1 MSTLTKF
8 SAIPYTGPAPTNRE
22 PYIPVGV
29 AIADARGEV
38 VATLLQHPAMVQ
50 ETGQDMASFIVDKD
64 AIIDVLR
71 TLKESA
77 DLSFTMPLDLFAVD
91 YPNRVG
97 SRESGVGSRSNSD
110 TSPDLPHP
118 TPHSPLPKRFDVIY
132 QLYSLKNNE
141 RIRLKVRVGE
151 DEPIPTGT
159 SIFKGLNWYERE
171 VFDMYG
177 VVFEGHPNLR
187 RILTHE
193 AFQGHP
199 LRKDYDPAQ
208 RWLLTEK
215 DVAKITPVVDPRFEN
230 VDTDYERVTLN
241 LGPSHPATHGT
252 LRIVVTLD
260 GETIIGADQEIG
272 YLHRCFE
279 KMSETHTYQQVIPYT
294 DRLNYCSAIINNVGY
309 CMAVEKLLGIDV
321 PARAQH
327 IRLMLSEFMRI
338 ADHLVCIG
346 TNLVDMGA
354 LTNFWYLFQP
364 REEIYG
370 LIESCCGARLLP
382 SYTRIGGLAVDVPP
396 DFLEKSQRLVD
407 MMPKFINDV
416 EKLVDRN
423 KIFLDRVVGVA
434 PISAEDA
441 INYGF
446 TGPCLRACGVP
457 FDVRKASPYLGYETY
472 DFDVPIAEGGDTY
485 ARFLVRM
492 EEMRQS
498 LKILQQA
505 IDRGLPEGPVI
516 VDNPYV
522 ALPPKSK
529 VYNEMES
536 LIYHFKLI
544 MHGIQPPVGET
555 YFQVE
560 GGNGELG
567 FYVVSDGTKNPY
579 RVRCRP
585 PCFQIYSA
593 FGQMITGQTIA
604 DAVAALGSLN
614 IIAGELDH

>member
-1 MSTLTKF
+1 MSTLTKY

-22 PYIPVGV
+22 PYIPADAGKC
-29 AIADARGEV
+29 DARGAEL
-38 VATLLQHPAMVQ
+38 ATQLGNAEQ
-50 ETGQDMASFIVDKD
+50 ERGQDLPTLVVDKHD
-64 AIIDVLR
+64 IINVLASLKAAGY
-71 TLKESA
+71 TL
-77 DLSFTMPLDLFAVD
+77 PLDLWGVD
-91 YPNRVG
+91 YPR
-97 SRESGVGSRSNSD
+97 RE
-110 TSPDLPHP
+110 
-118 TPHSPLPKRFDVIY
+118 KRFDVMY
-132 QLYSLKNNE
+132 QLYSLDKNE
-141 RIRLKVRVGE
+141 RVRVKVPVAE
-151 DEPIPTGT
+151 NEPVPTSTGL
-159 SIFKGLNWYERE
+159 FKAYDWFERE

-177 VVFEGHPNLR
+177 VRFEGHPNLR

-193 AFQGHP
+193 MFQGHP

-215 DVAKITPVVDPRFEN
+215 DVAKIIPKIDPRFQN
-230 VDTDYERVTLN
+230 VDTDFERVTLN

-252 LRIVVTLD
+252 LRVVVTLD
-260 GETIIGADQEIG
+260 GETIIGAESEIG

-309 CMAVEKLLGIDV
+309 CLTVEKLLGIEA
-321 PARAQH
+321 PSRAQQV
-327 IRLMLSEFMRI
+327 RLMLSEFMRI
-338 ADHLVCIG
+338 ADHLVAIG

-382 SYTRIGGLAVDVPP
+382 SYLRIGGLAVDVPTN
-396 DFLEKSQRLVD
+396 FLENAQTLVNR
-407 MMPKFINDV
+407 MPKYIEDV
-416 EKLVDRN
+416 EKLIMTNR
-423 KIFLDRVVGVA
+423 IFRERTEGIA
-434 PISAEDA
+434 PISTEDA
-441 INYGF
+441 INFGF

-457 FDVRKASPYLGYETY
+457 YDVRKANPYIGYETY
-472 DFDVPIAEGGDTY
+472 DWDVPVAEGGDTF
-485 ARFLVRM
+485 ARFLVRF

-498 LKILQQA
+498 LRILQQA
-505 IDRGLPEGPVI
+505 IDRGLPSGPVM

-522 ALPPKSK
+522 ALPPKEK

-579 RVRCRP
+579 RVRVRP
-585 PCFQIYSA
+585 PCFPIFEAYSY
-593 FGQMITGQTIA
+593 MITGQTIP
-604 DAVAALGSLN
+604 DAIAALGSLN

>member
-1 MSTLTKF
+1 VSTLTKF

-22 PYIPVGV
+22 PYIP
-29 AIADARGEV
+29 AAAAAFDARG
-38 VATLLQHPAMVQ
+38 AQIASALQHPAMIQ

-71 TLKESA
+71 TLKEST
-77 DLSFTMPLDLFAVD
+77 DLAFTMPLDLFAVD
-91 YPNRVG
+91 YPR
-97 SRESGVGSRSNSD
+97 RE
-110 TSPDLPHP
+110 
-118 TPHSPLPKRFDVIY
+118 KRFDVIY
-132 QLYSLKNNE
+132 QLYSLQNNE
-141 RIRLKVRVGE
+141 RIRIKVRVGE

-159 SIFKGLNWYERE
+159 AIYKGLNWYERE

-177 VVFEGHPNLR
+177 IVFDGHPNLR

-215 DVAKITPVVDPRFEN
+215 DVAKIIPKIDPRFEN

-457 FDVRKASPYLGYETY
+457 FDIRKANPYLGYETY

-593 FGQMITGQTIA
+593 FPDMIIGQTIA

>member
-22 PYIPVGV
+22 PYVP
-29 AIADARGEV
+29 ANADAADARGGEL
-38 VATLLQHPAMVQ
+38 AARFGAVQ
-50 ETGQDMASFIVDKD
+50 ETRQDLPTLIVGKD
-64 AIIDVLR
+64 RLLETFRA
-71 TLKESA
+71 LKSET
-77 DLSFTMPLDLFAVD
+77 FTMPLDCWGVD
-91 YPNRVG
+91 YPNR
-97 SRESGVGSRSNSD
+97 E
-110 TSPDLPHP
+110 
-118 TPHSPLPKRFDVIY
+118 KRFDVMY
-132 QLYSLKNNE
+132 QFYSLDRNE
-141 RIRLKVRVGE
+141 RVRLKVRVGE
-151 DEPIPTGT
+151 DEPVPSGVG
-159 SIFKGLNWYERE
+159 IFKGLDWFERE
-171 VFDMYG
+171 AFDMYG
-177 VVFEGHPNLR
+177 VRFDGHPNLR
-187 RILTHE
+187 RILCHE

-199 LRKDYDPAQ
+199 LRKDYDAAQ
-208 RWLLTEK
+208 RWICTEK
-215 DVAKITPVVDPRFEN
+215 DVAVLVPKIDPRFEN

-279 KMSETHTYQQVIPYT
+279 KMSETHTYQQVIPFT
-294 DRLNYCSAIINNVGY
+294 DRLNYMSAIINNVGY
-309 CMAVEKLLGIDV
+309 CMAVEKLLGIEA
-321 PARAQH
+321 PPRAQH
-327 IRLMLSEFMRI
+327 IRLILSEFMRV

-370 LIESCCGARLLP
+370 LVESCCGARILP
-382 SYTRIGGLAVDVPP
+382 SYTRIGGLAVDAPP
-396 DFLEKSQRLVD
+396 DFLANAQRLVNSI
-407 MMPKFINDV
+407 PKYIDDV

-423 KIFLDRVVGVA
+423 KIFHDRTVGVA
-434 PISAEDA
+434 PISTADA
-441 INYGF
+441 IDYGF

-457 FDVRKASPYLGYETY
+457 YDVRKTNPYLGYETY
-472 DFDVPIAEGGDTY
+472 DWDVPVADGGDTF
-485 ARFLVRM
+485 ARYLVRM

-498 LKILQQA
+498 LRILQQA
-505 IDRGLPEGPVI
+505 IDRGLPPGPVI
-516 VDNPYV
+516 VDDPYI

-579 RVRCRP
+579 RVRSRP
-585 PCFQIYSA
+585 PCFAIYQA
-593 FGQMITGQTIA
+593 FGQMITGQTIP

-614 IIAGELDH
+614 IIAGELDR

>member
-22 PYIPVGV
+22 PYVP
-29 AIADARGEV
+29 AAA
-38 VATLLQHPAMVQ
+38 PAMDQRGAEIAAKIAPPALEQ
-50 ETGQDMASFIVDKD
+50 ETGQDLPTFAVRKENLVQ
-64 AIIDVLR
+64 VLHD
-71 TLKESA
+71 LKTNPE
-77 DLSFTMPLDLFAVD
+77 LRFTMPLDCFGVD
-91 YPNRVG
+91 YPGRRDG
-97 SRESGVGSRSNSD
+97 G
-110 TSPDLPHP
+110 
-118 TPHSPLPKRFDVIY
+118 RFDVMY
-132 QLYSLKNNE
+132 QLYSLQNNE
-141 RIRLKVRVGE
+141 RVRLKVRVGE
-151 DEPIPTGT
+151 GESVPSSMPV
-159 SIFKGLNWYERE
+159 FKGFNWFERE
-171 VFDMYG
+171 AFDMFG
-177 VVFEGHPNLR
+177 IRFDGHPNLR

-199 LRKDYDPAQ
+199 LRKDYDPTQ

-215 DVAKITPVVDPRFEN
+215 DVAKLVPKIDPRFKN
-230 VDTDYERVTLN
+230 VDTDFERVTLN

-260 GETIIGADQEIG
+260 GETIIGADTEIG

-279 KMSETHTYQQVIPYT
+279 KSCETHTYQQAIPFT
-294 DRLNYCSAIINNVGY
+294 DRLNYMSAIINNVGY
-309 CMAVEKLLGIDV
+309 CMTIEKLLGIEA
-321 PARAQH
+321 PSRAQYV
-327 IRLMLSEFMRI
+327 RLMLSEFMRI

-346 TNLVDMGA
+346 ANLVDMGA

-370 LIESCCGARLLP
+370 LVEACCGARLLP
-382 SYTRIGGLAVDVPP
+382 SYTRIGGLAVDVP
-396 DFLEKSQRLVD
+396 DNFLEMAQALVNRL
-407 MMPKFINDV
+407 PKFINDTD
-416 EKLVDRN
+416 KLVTNN
-423 KIFLDRVVGVA
+423 KIFQDRAVGIGS
-434 PISAEDA
+434 ISAEDA
-441 INYGF
+441 IDYGF

-457 FDVRKASPYLGYETY
+457 YDVRKASPYLGYDTY
-472 DFDVPIAEGGDTY
+472 DWDVPISEGGDTY
-485 ARFLVRM
+485 ARYLVRM

-498 LKILQQA
+498 LRILQQA
-505 IDRGLPEGPVI
+505 IDRGLPDGPVI

-522 ALPPKSK
+522 ALPPKEK

-567 FYVVSDGTKNPY
+567 FYVISDGTKNPY

-585 PCFQIYSA
+585 PCFAIYQA
-593 FGQMITGQTIA
+593 YAQMITGQTIP

-614 IIAGELDH
+614 IVAGELDH

>member
-8 SAIPYTGPAPTNRE
+8 SATPYTGPAPTNRQVYV
-22 PYIPVGV
+22 P
-29 AIADARGEV
+29 ADADAADARGREL
-38 VATLLQHPAMVQ
+38 APKLGGLEQ
-50 ETGQDMASFIVDKD
+50 ETRQDMPTFVVPKEKLLDT
-64 AIIDVLR
+64 LR
-71 TLKESA
+71 ALKAESY
-77 DLSFTMPLDLFAVD
+77 TMFLDLFGVD
-91 YPNRVG
+91 YP
-97 SRESGVGSRSNSD
+97 SREQ
-110 TSPDLPHP
+110 
-118 TPHSPLPKRFDVIY
+118 RFDVVY
-132 QLYSLKNNE
+132 QFYSIDRND
-141 RIRLKVRVGE
+141 RVRLKVRAAE
-151 DEPIPTGT
+151 DESLPSGI
-159 SIFKGLNWYERE
+159 SVYKGVDWFERE
-171 VFDMYG
+171 AFDMYG
-177 VVFEGHPNLR
+177 ITFDGHPNLR

-193 AFQGHP
+193 AFQGHA

-208 RWLLTEK
+208 RWICTDK
-215 DVAKITPVVDPRFEN
+215 DVAKLIPKIDPRYEN
-230 VDTDYERVTLN
+230 VDTDFERVTLN

-260 GETIIGADQEIG
+260 GETIVGAEQEIG

-279 KMSETHTYQQVIPYT
+279 KSCETHTYQQVIPFT
-294 DRLNYCSAIINNVGY
+294 DRLNYMSAIINNVGY
-309 CMAVEKLLGIDV
+309 CMTVEKLLGITA

-370 LIESCCGARLLP
+370 LVESCCGARILP
-382 SYTRIGGLAVDVPP
+382 SYTRIGGLAVDVPSN
-396 DFLEKSQRLVD
+396 FLENAQRLVNSI
-407 MMPKFINDV
+407 PKFIDDV

-423 KIFLDRVVGVA
+423 KIFHDRTVGIA

-441 INYGF
+441 LDFGF

-472 DFDVPIAEGGDTY
+472 DFDVPIADGGDTF
-485 ARFLVRM
+485 ARYLVRM

-498 LKILQQA
+498 LRILQQA
-505 IDRGLPEGPVI
+505 IDRGLPPGPVI
-516 VDNPYV
+516 VDDPYI
-522 ALPPKSK
+522 ALPPKEK

-560 GGNGELG
+560 GGNGEVG

-585 PCFQIYSA
+585 PCFAIYQA
-593 FGQMITGQTIA
+593 FRQMIIGQTIP
-604 DAVAALGSLN
+604 DVVAALGSLN

>member
-8 SAIPYTGPAPTNRE
+8 SAIPYTGPAPTNRT
-22 PYIPVGV
+22 PYVP
-29 AIADARGEV
+29 ANADAADARGGELAAKFGV
-38 VATLLQHPAMVQ
+38 EQ
-50 ETGQDMASFIVDKD
+50 ETRQDLPTLVVPKEKLLDT
-64 AIIDVLR
+64 LR
-71 TLKESA
+71 ALKG
-77 DLSFTMPLDLFAVD
+77 DSFTMPLDCFGVD
-91 YPNRVG
+91 YPR
-97 SRESGVGSRSNSD
+97 RE
-110 TSPDLPHP
+110 
-118 TPHSPLPKRFDVIY
+118 KRFDVVY
-132 QLYSLKNNE
+132 QLYSLDRNE
-141 RIRLKVRVGE
+141 RVRLKVRVAD
-151 DEPIPTGT
+151 DESLPSGVG
-159 SIFKGLNWYERE
+159 IFKGLDWFERE
-171 VFDMYG
+171 AFDMYG
-177 VVFEGHPNLR
+177 VRFDGHPNLR
-187 RILTHE
+187 RILCHE
-193 AFQGHP
+193 AFQGHA

-208 RWLLTEK
+208 RWICTDK
-215 DVAKITPVVDPRFEN
+215 DVAKIIPKIDPRYEN
-230 VDTDYERVTLN
+230 VDTDFERVTLN

-279 KMSETHTYQQVIPYT
+279 KMSETHTYQQVIPFT
-294 DRLNYCSAIINNVGY
+294 DRLNYMSAIINNVGF
-309 CMAVEKLLGIDV
+309 CMTVEKLLGIEA
-321 PARAQH
+321 PPRAQH

-370 LIESCCGARLLP
+370 LVESCCGARILP
-382 SYTRIGGLAVDVPP
+382 TYTRIGGLAVDVPT
-396 DFLEKSQRLVD
+396 DFLANAQRLVNSI
-407 MMPKFINDV
+407 PKFIDDV

-423 KIFLDRVVGVA
+423 KIFHDRTVGIA

-441 INYGF
+441 IDFGY

-457 FDVRKASPYLGYETY
+457 FDVRKANPYLGYETY
-472 DFDVPIAEGGDTY
+472 DFDVPIADGGDTF
-485 ARFLVRM
+485 ARYLVRM

-498 LKILQQA
+498 LRILQQA
-505 IDRGLPEGPVI
+505 IDRGLPPGPVI
-516 VDNPYV
+516 VDDPYI
-522 ALPPKSK
+522 ALPPKEK

-544 MHGIQPPVGET
+544 MHGIQPPVGEA

-585 PCFQIYSA
+585 PCFAIYQA
-593 FGQMITGQTIA
+593 FGQMITGQTIP

-614 IIAGELDH
+614 IIAGELDR

>member
-1 MSTLTKF
+1 M
-8 SAIPYTGPAPTNRE
+8 
-22 PYIPVGV
+22 
-29 AIADARGEV
+29 
-38 VATLLQHPAMVQ
+38 
-50 ETGQDMASFIVDKD
+50 
-64 AIIDVLR
+64 
-71 TLKESA
+71 
-77 DLSFTMPLDLFAVD
+77 
-91 YPNRVG
+91 
-97 SRESGVGSRSNSD
+97 
-110 TSPDLPHP
+110 
-118 TPHSPLPKRFDVIY
+118 Y
-132 QLYSLKNNE
+132 QLYSLDKNE
-141 RIRLKVRVGE
+141 RVRIKVPVAE
-151 DEPIPTGT
+151 NEAVPTSTGL
-159 SIFKGLNWYERE
+159 FKAYDWFERE

-177 VVFEGHPNLR
+177 VRFDGHPNLR

-193 AFQGHP
+193 MFQGHA

-215 DVAKITPVVDPRFEN
+215 DVAKITPKIDPRFQN
-230 VDTDYERVTLN
+230 VDTDFERVTLN

-260 GETIIGADQEIG
+260 GETIIGAESEIG

-279 KMSETHTYQQVIPYT
+279 KMSETHAYQQVIPYT

-309 CMAVEKLLGIDV
+309 CLTVEKLLGV
-321 PARAQH
+321 TAPARAQH
-327 IRLMLSEFMRI
+327 VRLMLSEFMRI
-338 ADHLVCIG
+338 ADHLVAIG

-382 SYTRIGGLAVDVPP
+382 TYTRIGGLAVDVPP
-396 DFLEKSQRLVD
+396 NFLENAQTLVTK
-407 MMPKFINDV
+407 MPRYIDDV
-416 EKLVDRN
+416 EKLIMTNR
-423 KIFLDRVVGVA
+423 IFRERVEGVA

-441 INYGF
+441 INFGF

-457 FDVRKASPYLGYETY
+457 YDVRKANPYIGYETY
-472 DFDVPIAEGGDTY
+472 DWDVPVAEGGDTF
-485 ARFLVRM
+485 ARFLVRF

-498 LKILQQA
+498 LRILQQA
-505 IDRGLPEGPVI
+505 IDRGLPPGPVI

-522 ALPPKSK
+522 ALPPKEK

-555 YFQVE
+555 YFPVE

-579 RVRCRP
+579 RVRVRP
-585 PCFQIYSA
+585 PCFPIFEAYSY
-593 FGQMITGQTIA
+593 MIIGQTIP
-604 DAVAALGSLN
+604 DAIAALGSLN

>member
-1 MSTLTKF
+1 M
-8 SAIPYTGPAPTNRE
+8 
-22 PYIPVGV
+22 
-29 AIADARGEV
+29 DARGAELAGGLRV
-38 VATLLQHPAMVQ
+38 EQ
-50 ETGQDMASFIVDKD
+50 ERGQDLPTLVVEKERIVE
-64 AIIDVLR
+64 VLR
-71 TLKESA
+71 ALKHDLRFTL
-77 DLSFTMPLDLFAVD
+77 PLDLWAVD
-91 YPNRVG
+91 YPK
-97 SRESGVGSRSNSD
+97 RE
-110 TSPDLPHP
+110 
-118 TPHSPLPKRFDVIY
+118 KRFEVMY
-132 QLYSLKNNE
+132 QLYSLDNNE
-141 RIRLKVRVGE
+141 RVRLKVPLDE
-151 DEPIPTGT
+151 DETVESST
-159 SIFKGLNWYERE
+159 AVYKGFDWFERE
-171 VFDMYG
+171 VYDMYG
-177 VVFEGHPNLR
+177 VRFDGHPNLR

-193 AFQGHP
+193 AFQGHA

-208 RWLLTEK
+208 RWLCTEK
-215 DVAKITPVVDPRFEN
+215 DVAQLIPKIDPRFEDL
-230 VDTDYERVTLN
+230 DTDFERVTLN

-260 GETIIGADQEIG
+260 GEKIIGTDQEIG

-279 KMSETHTYQQVIPYT
+279 KSCETHTYQQAIPFT
-294 DRLNYCSAIINNVGY
+294 DRLNYMSAIINNVGY
-309 CMAVEKLLGIDV
+309 CMAVEKLLALDV
-321 PARAQH
+321 PARAQYV
-327 IRLMLSEFMRI
+327 RLVLSEFMRI

-370 LIESCCGARLLP
+370 LIEACCGARLLP

-396 DFLEKSQRLVD
+396 NFLENAQRLVN
-407 MMPKFINDV
+407 MLPKYIDDV

-434 PISAEDA
+434 PISPEEA
-441 INYGF
+441 IDFGF
-446 TGPCLRACGVP
+446 TGPCLRACGIP
-457 FDVRKASPYLGYETY
+457 FDVRKATPYLGYETY
-472 DFDVPIAEGGDTY
+472 EWDVPIAEGGDTY
-485 ARFLVRM
+485 ARYLVRM

-498 LKILQQA
+498 LRILQQA
-505 IDRGLPEGPVI
+505 IDRGLPPGPVM

-522 ALPPKSK
+522 ALPPKEK

-567 FYVVSDGTKNPY
+567 FYIVSDGTKNPY

-585 PCFQIYSA
+585 PCFAIYQA
-593 FGQMITGQTIA
+593 YGRMITGQTIP
-604 DAVAALGSLN
+604 DAIAALGSLN
-614 IIAGELDH
+614 IIAGELDR

>member
-1 MSTLTKF
+1 MSTLTKY
-8 SAIPYTGPAPTNRE
+8 SAIPYTGPAPTNRQAYVPADVE
-22 PYIPVGV
+22 TN
-29 AIADARGEV
+29 DARGAELASQLANV
-38 VATLLQHPAMVQ
+38 EQ
-50 ETGQDMASFIVDKD
+50 ERGQDLPTFVVDKSE
-64 AIIDVLR
+64 IINVLGSLKAAGY
-71 TLKESA
+71 TL
-77 DLSFTMPLDLFAVD
+77 PLDLWGAD
-91 YPNRVG
+91 YPR
-97 SRESGVGSRSNSD
+97 RE
-110 TSPDLPHP
+110 
-118 TPHSPLPKRFDVIY
+118 KRFDVMY
-132 QLYSLKNNE
+132 QLYSLDKNE
-141 RIRLKVRVGE
+141 RVRIKVPVAE
-151 DEPIPTGT
+151 SEPVPTSTGL
-159 SIFKGLNWYERE
+159 FKAYDWFERE

-177 VVFEGHPNLR
+177 VRFDGHPNLR

-193 AFQGHP
+193 MFQGHP

-215 DVAKITPVVDPRFEN
+215 DVAKIVPKIDPRFQN
-230 VDTDYERVTLN
+230 VDTDFERVTLN

-252 LRIVVTLD
+252 LRVVVTLD
-260 GETIIGADQEIG
+260 GETIIGAECEIG

-309 CMAVEKLLGIDV
+309 CLTVEKLLGLSA

-327 IRLMLSEFMRI
+327 VRLMLSEFMRI
-338 ADHLVCIG
+338 ADHLVAIG

-382 SYTRIGGLAVDVPP
+382 TYTRIGGLAVDVPP
-396 DFLEKSQRLVD
+396 NFLENAQTLVSK
-407 MMPKFINDV
+407 MPRYIEDV
-416 EKLVDRN
+416 EKLIMTNRIFRERVD
-423 KIFLDRVVGVA
+423 GVA

-441 INYGF
+441 INFGF

-457 FDVRKASPYLGYETY
+457 YDVRKASPYIGYETY
-472 DFDVPIAEGGDTY
+472 DWDVPVAEGGDTY
-485 ARFLVRM
+485 ARFLVRF

-498 LKILQQA
+498 LRILQQA
-505 IDRGLPEGPVI
+505 IDRGLPPGPVI

-522 ALPPKSK
+522 ALPPKEK

-555 YFQVE
+555 YFPVE

-579 RVRCRP
+579 RVRVRP
-585 PCFQIYSA
+585 PCFPIFEAYSY
-593 FGQMITGQTIA
+593 MITGQTIP
-604 DAVAALGSLN
+604 DAIAALGSLN

>member
-1 MSTLTKF
+1 MSTLTRY
-8 SAIPYTGPAPTNRE
+8 SSIPYTGPAPTNRQ
-22 PYIPVGV
+22 PYVPVE
-29 AIADARGEV
+29 APAADTRGAELRSQLPETV
-38 VATLLQHPAMVQ
+38 EQ
-50 ETGQDMASFIVDKD
+50 ETGQDLPTLLVPKEEIVG
-64 AIIDVLR
+64 VLGSLR
-71 TLKESA
+71 DSGFNL
-77 DLSFTMPLDLFAVD
+77 PLDLWGVD
-91 YPNRVG
+91 YPR
-97 SRESGVGSRSNSD
+97 REQ
-110 TSPDLPHP
+110 
-118 TPHSPLPKRFDVIY
+118 RFDVMY
-132 QLYSLKNNE
+132 QLYSLEKNE
-141 RIRLKVRVGE
+141 RVRLKVRVGE
-151 DEPIPTGT
+151 HEKVPTATGV
-159 SIFKGLNWYERE
+159 FKGYDWYERE
-171 VFDMYG
+171 VWDMYG
-177 VVFEGHPNLR
+177 IRFDGHPNLR

-193 AFQGHP
+193 MFQGHA
-199 LRKDYDPAQ
+199 LRKDYDPGQ

-215 DVAKITPVVDPRFEN
+215 DISVITPKIDPRFEG

-260 GETIIGADQEIG
+260 GETIIGAESEIG

-309 CMAVEKLLGIDV
+309 CLTVEKLLGIQA
-321 PARAQH
+321 PERAQH

-338 ADHLVCIG
+338 ADHIICIG

-364 REEIYG
+364 REEILG
-370 LIESCCGARLLP
+370 LVESCCGARLLP
-382 SYTRIGGLAVDVPP
+382 SYLRIGGLALDAPD
-396 DFLEKSQRLVD
+396 DFLRNCQTLVNKL
-407 MMPKFINDV
+407 PKFIDEV
-416 EKLVDRN
+416 ERLVMRN
-423 KIFLDRVVGVA
+423 RIFTDRVQGVGV
-434 PISAEDA
+434 ISAADA
-441 INYGF
+441 LSYGF
-446 TGPCLRACGVP
+446 TGPCLRACGIP

-472 DFDVPIAEGGDTY
+472 DWQVPVADGGDTY
-485 ARFLVRM
+485 ARFLVRF

-498 LKILQQA
+498 LRIIQQA
-505 IDRGLPEGPVI
+505 IDRGLPAGPVM

-522 ALPPKSK
+522 ALPPKEK

-560 GGNGELG
+560 GGNGEVG

-579 RVRCRP
+579 RVRVRP
-585 PCFQIYSA
+585 PCFPIFEAYS
-593 FGQMITGQTIA
+593 QMITGQTIP
-604 DAVAALGSLN
+604 DAIAALGSLN

>member
-1 MSTLTKF
+1 MSTLTKY
-8 SAIPYTGPAPTNRE
+8 SAIPYTGPAPTNRDAYVPADAE
-22 PYIPVGV
+22 QN
-29 AIADARGEV
+29 DARGAELASQLANV
-38 VATLLQHPAMVQ
+38 EQ
-50 ETGQDMASFIVDKD
+50 ERGQDLPTFVVDKNE
-64 AIIDVLR
+64 IVNVLSSFKAAGY
-71 TLKESA
+71 TL
-77 DLSFTMPLDLFAVD
+77 PLDLWGVD
-91 YPNRVG
+91 YPR
-97 SRESGVGSRSNSD
+97 RE
-110 TSPDLPHP
+110 
-118 TPHSPLPKRFDVIY
+118 KRFDVMY
-132 QLYSLKNNE
+132 QLYSLDKNE
-141 RIRLKVRVGE
+141 RVRIKVPVAE
-151 DEPIPTGT
+151 NEAVPTSTGL
-159 SIFKGLNWYERE
+159 FKAYDWFERE

-177 VVFEGHPNLR
+177 VRFDGHPNLR

-193 AFQGHP
+193 MFQGHA

-215 DVAKITPVVDPRFEN
+215 DVAKIIPKIDPRFQN
-230 VDTDYERVTLN
+230 VDTDFERVTLN

-252 LRIVVTLD
+252 LRVVVTLD
-260 GETIIGADQEIG
+260 GETIIGADCEIG

-309 CMAVEKLLGIDV
+309 CLTVEKLLGLSA

-327 IRLMLSEFMRI
+327 VRLMLSEFMRI
-338 ADHLVCIG
+338 ADHLVAIG

-382 SYTRIGGLAVDVPP
+382 TYTRIGGLAVDVPP
-396 DFLEKSQRLVD
+396 NFLENAQTLVNK
-407 MMPKFINDV
+407 MPRYIEDV
-416 EKLVDRN
+416 EKLIMTNRIFRERVDG
-423 KIFLDRVVGVA
+423 IA

-441 INYGF
+441 INFGF

-457 FDVRKASPYLGYETY
+457 YDVRKSNPYIGYETY
-472 DFDVPIAEGGDTY
+472 DWDVPVAEGGDTY
-485 ARFLVRM
+485 ARFLVRF

-498 LKILQQA
+498 LRILQQA
-505 IDRGLPEGPVI
+505 IDRGLPSGPVM

-522 ALPPKSK
+522 ALPPKEK

-555 YFQVE
+555 YFPVE

-579 RVRCRP
+579 RVRVRP
-585 PCFQIYSA
+585 PCFPIFEAYP
-593 FGQMITGQTIA
+593 QMITGQTIP
-604 DAVAALGSLN
+604 DAIAALGSLN

>member
-1 MSTLTKF
+1 MSTLTKY

-22 PYIPVGV
+22 PYIPTE
-29 AIADARGEV
+29 AAKMDARGGEL
-38 VATLLQHPAMVQ
+38 AARLNL
-50 ETGQDMASFIVDKD
+50 ERERGQDLPTLFVGKD
-64 AIIDVLR
+64 RVIEVLR
-71 TLKESA
+71 ALKH
-77 DLSFTMPLDLFAVD
+77 DQHFTMPLDLWAVD
-91 YPNRVG
+91 YPR
-97 SRESGVGSRSNSD
+97 RE
-110 TSPDLPHP
+110 
-118 TPHSPLPKRFDVIY
+118 KRFDVMY
-132 QLYSLKNNE
+132 QLYSLDNNE
-141 RIRLKVRVGE
+141 RIRLKVAVDDGQSL
-151 DEPIPTGT
+151 PSST
-159 SIFKGLNWYERE
+159 SVFKGFDWFERE
-171 VFDMYG
+171 VYDMYG
-177 VVFEGHPNLR
+177 VRFDGHPNLR

-208 RWLLTEK
+208 RWLCTEK
-215 DVAKITPVVDPRFEN
+215 DVAALIPKIDPRFEK
-230 VDTDYERVTLN
+230 VDTDFERVTLN

-260 GETIIGADQEIG
+260 GETIIGTEQEIG

-279 KMSETHTYQQVIPYT
+279 KSCETHTYQQAIPFT
-294 DRLNYCSAIINNVGY
+294 DRLNYMSAIINNVGY
-309 CMAVEKLLGIDV
+309 CMTVEKLLGLEA
-321 PARAQH
+321 PARAQYV
-327 IRLMLSEFMRI
+327 RLVLSEFMRI

-396 DFLEKSQRLVD
+396 DFLQKSQRLVN
-407 MMPKFINDV
+407 MLPKYIDDV

-441 INYGF
+441 IDFGF
-446 TGPCLRACGVP
+446 TGPCLRACGIP
-457 FDVRKASPYLGYETY
+457 FDVRKSNPYLGYETY
-472 DFDVPIAEGGDTY
+472 DWDVPIAEGGDTY
-485 ARFLVRM
+485 ARYLVRM

-498 LKILQQA
+498 LRILQQA
-505 IDRGLPEGPVI
+505 IDRGLPPGPVM

-522 ALPPKSK
+522 ALPPKEK

-567 FYVVSDGTKNPY
+567 FYIVSDGTKNPY

-585 PCFQIYSA
+585 PCFAIYQA
-593 FGQMITGQTIA
+593 YGRMITGQTIP
-604 DAVAALGSLN
+604 DAIAALGSLN

>member
-1 MSTLTKF
+1 MSTLTKY

-22 PYIPVGV
+22 PYVP
-29 AIADARGEV
+29 ANADAADARGGEL
-38 VATLLQHPAMVQ
+38 AARLGAEQ
-50 ETGQDMASFIVDKD
+50 ETRQDLPTLIVEKD
-64 AIIDVLR
+64 RLLETFRA
-71 TLKESA
+71 LKSET
-77 DLSFTMPLDLFAVD
+77 FTMPLDCWGVD
-91 YPNRVG
+91 YPNR
-97 SRESGVGSRSNSD
+97 E
-110 TSPDLPHP
+110 
-118 TPHSPLPKRFDVIY
+118 KRFDVMY
-132 QLYSLKNNE
+132 QFYSLDKNE
-141 RIRLKVRVGE
+141 RVRLKVRTGE
-151 DEPIPTGT
+151 DEPVPSGVG
-159 SIFKGLNWYERE
+159 IFKGLDWFERE

-177 VVFEGHPNLR
+177 VRFDGHPNLR
-187 RILTHE
+187 RILCHE
-193 AFQGHP
+193 AFQGHA
-199 LRKDYDPAQ
+199 LRKDYDAAQ
-208 RWLLTEK
+208 RWLCTEK
-215 DVAKITPVVDPRFEN
+215 DVAVLVPKIDPRFEN
-230 VDTDYERVTLN
+230 VDTDFERVTLN

-294 DRLNYCSAIINNVGY
+294 DRLNYMSAIINNVGY
-309 CMAVEKLLGIDV
+309 CMAVEKLLGITA

-327 IRLMLSEFMRI
+327 IRLILSEFMRI

-370 LIESCCGARLLP
+370 LVESCCGARILP
-382 SYTRIGGLAVDVPP
+382 SYTRIGGLAVDAPA
-396 DFLEKSQRLVD
+396 DFLANAQRLVNSI
-407 MMPKFINDV
+407 PKFIDDV

-423 KIFLDRVVGVA
+423 KIFHDRTVGIA
-434 PISAEDA
+434 PISAADA
-441 INYGF
+441 IDYGF

-457 FDVRKASPYLGYETY
+457 YDVRKSNPYLGYETY
-472 DFDVPIAEGGDTY
+472 DWDVPVADGGDTF
-485 ARFLVRM
+485 ARYLVRM

-498 LKILQQA
+498 LRILQQA
-505 IDRGLPEGPVI
+505 IDRGLPPGPVI
-516 VDNPYV
+516 VDDPYI

-585 PCFQIYSA
+585 PCFAIYQA
-593 FGQMITGQTIA
+593 FGRMVIGQTIP

-614 IIAGELDH
+614 IVAGELDR

>member
-22 PYIPVGV
+22 PYVPADV
-29 AIADARGEV
+29 AVHDARGQEL
-38 VATLLQHPAMVQ
+38 AAKLQHAAMTQ
-50 ETGQDMASFIVDKD
+50 ETGQDLPTFLVEKH

-71 TLKESA
+71 ALKEHPE
-77 DLSFTMPLDLFAVD
+77 LRFTMPLDVWAVD
-91 YPNRVG
+91 YPR
-97 SRESGVGSRSNSD
+97 REQ
-110 TSPDLPHP
+110 
-118 TPHSPLPKRFDVIY
+118 RFDVLY
-132 QLYSLKNNE
+132 QLYSLQNNE
-141 RIRLKVRVGE
+141 RVRLKVRVGD
-151 DEPIPTGT
+151 DE
-159 SIFKGLNWYERE
+159 SIDSAIKVYKGVDWFERE
-171 VFDMYG
+171 VFDMFG
-177 VVFEGHPNLR
+177 IRFDGHPNLR

-215 DVAKITPVVDPRFEN
+215 DIAKIVPEIDERFKD
-230 VDTDYERVTLN
+230 VDTDFERVTLN

-260 GETIIGADQEIG
+260 GETIIGAEQEIG

-309 CMAVEKLLGIDV
+309 CLTVEKLLGIEA

-327 IRLMLSEFMRI
+327 VRLMLSEFMRI

-370 LIESCCGARLLP
+370 LIEACCGARLLP
-382 SYTRIGGLAVDVPP
+382 SYLRIGGLAVDVPP

-407 MMPKFINDV
+407 MIPKFVDDV

-423 KIFLDRVVGVA
+423 KVFLDRVVGVA
-434 PISAEDA
+434 PISPEDA
-441 INYGF
+441 IEYGF

-457 FDVRKASPYLGYETY
+457 FDVRKSNPYLGYETY
-472 DFDVPIAEGGDTY
+472 DFDIPIAEGGDTY
-485 ARFLVRM
+485 ARYLVRM

-498 LKILQQA
+498 LRILQQA
-505 IDRGLPEGPVI
+505 IDRGLPEGPVM

-522 ALPPKSK
+522 ALPPKAK

-544 MHGIQPPVGET
+544 MHGIQPPVGDC

-567 FYVVSDGTKNPY
+567 FHVVSDGTKNPY
-579 RVRCRP
+579 RVRVRP
-585 PCFQIYSA
+585 PCFAIYQA
-593 FGQMITGQTIA
+593 FGKMITGQTIP

>member
-8 SAIPYTGPAPTNRE
+8 SAIPYTGPAPTNRD
-22 PYIPVGV
+22 PFIPAGV
-29 AIADARGEV
+29 DAIDARGAEL
-38 VATLLQHPAMVQ
+38 AAKLGAAQ
-50 ETGQDMASFIVDKD
+50 ETRQDLPTLIVAKDKLLD
-64 AIIDVLR
+64 TLR
-71 TLKESA
+71 ALKAER
-77 DLSFTMPLDLFAVD
+77 FTMPLDCWGAD
-91 YPNRVG
+91 YPR
-97 SRESGVGSRSNSD
+97 RE
-110 TSPDLPHP
+110 
-118 TPHSPLPKRFDVIY
+118 KRFDVVY
-132 QLYSLKNNE
+132 QFYSIDLNE
-141 RIRLKVRVGE
+141 RVRLKVRTGE
-151 DEPIPTGT
+151 DEPLPSGVG
-159 SIFKGLNWYERE
+159 IFKGLDWFERE

-177 VVFEGHPNLR
+177 VRFDGHPNLR
-187 RILTHE
+187 RILCHE

-208 RWLLTEK
+208 RWICTDK
-215 DVAKITPVVDPRFEN
+215 DVAKLVPKIDPRYEN
-230 VDTDYERVTLN
+230 VDTDFERVTLN

-279 KMSETHTYQQVIPYT
+279 KMSETHTYQQVIPFT
-294 DRLNYCSAIINNVGY
+294 DRLNYMSAIINNVGY
-309 CMAVEKLLGIDV
+309 CMTVEKLLGITA
-321 PARAQH
+321 PPRAQY

-370 LIESCCGARLLP
+370 LVESCCGARILP

-396 DFLEKSQRLVD
+396 DFLSNAQRLVNSI
-407 MMPKFINDV
+407 PKFINDV

-423 KIFLDRVVGVA
+423 KIFQDRTIGIA

-441 INYGF
+441 IDYGF

-457 FDVRKASPYLGYETY
+457 YDVRKANPYLGYETY
-472 DFDVPIAEGGDTY
+472 DWDVPIADGGDTF
-485 ARFLVRM
+485 ARYLVRM

-498 LKILQQA
+498 LRILQQA
-505 IDRGLPEGPVI
+505 IDRGLPPGPVI
-516 VDNPYV
+516 VDDPYI
-522 ALPPKSK
+522 ALPPKEK

-585 PCFQIYSA
+585 PCFAIYQA
-593 FGQMITGQTIA
+593 FGRMITGQTIP
-604 DAVAALGSLN
+604 DVVAALGSLN
-614 IIAGELDH
+614 IIAGELDR